1 MTIADIY
8 EAVYL
13 CPYDTI
19 IANAFRKACG
29 LPALQSK
36 KPRVASERKSSYAE
50 IDWDQFMRQPYGVRM

>member
-13 CPYDTI
+13 CTYDTT

-29 LPALQSK
+29 FPVKQ
-36 KPRVASERKSSYAE
+36 PREQRAVPKRKSSYADV
-50 IDWDQFMRQPYGVRM
+50 DWEHLMTERRGVRL